1 MNEKF
6 VKVEILID
14 TTNPEQLKSLGSL
27 LTTIG
32 SIEVPAPEVKPET
45 PAAPEAPKPAQ
56 TKKRTTKP
64 AEPAPAPEA
73 PAEEETKPAEE
84 AKPEAP
90 AEAPAEKKEY
100 KIEEVREKLKE
111 KVNDHREAIK
121 AKLTELGAPNVSSL
135 DPDNYSAFMDFL
147 NGLE

>member
-14 TTNPEQLKSLGSL
+14 TTNPEQLASLGSL
-27 LTTIG
+27 LNTIG
-32 SIEVPAPEVKPET
+32 SIEVPVPEVKAE
-45 PAAPEAPKPAQ
+45 APVASEAPKPVQ
-56 TKKRTTKP
+56 TKKRNTKP

-73 PAEEETKPAEE
+73 PVEEETKSES
-84 AKPEAP
+84 P
-90 AEAPAEKKEY
+90 AEAPVEKKEY

-135 DPDNYSAFMDFL
+135 DPDNYAAFMDFL
-147 NGLE
+147 NGLK

>member
-6 VKVEILID
+6 VKVEIFID
-14 TTNPEQLKSLGSL
+14 TTNTEQLAGLGTL
-27 LTTIG
+27 LSIIG
-32 SIEVPAPEVKPET
+32 GTKIPVPTEKPEA

-56 TKKRTTKP
+56 TRKRNPKP
-64 AEPAPAPEA
+64 AEPVPAPEA
-73 PAEEETKPAEE
+73 PAP
-84 AKPEAP
+84 
-90 AEAPAEKKEY
+90 EAPAEKKEY
-100 KIEEVREKLKE
+100 KVEEVREKLKE

-135 DPDNYSAFMDFL
+135 DPDNYAAFMDFL